1 MSCLSEERKTVRS
14 AQCDPFT
21 GQEFKVHRQDIMM
34 HNRHYTARRLKHRL
48 CGLVSVQR
56 EEVELCLSSMRE
68 LLHLNQL
75 VSVHVLRSLLMLRT
89 FLTNSSEG
97 KREQKDDS
105 VW

>member
-1 MSCLSEERKTVRS
+1 MRS

-21 GQEFKVHRQDIMM
+21 GQEFKVHRQDILMM

-48 CGLVSVQR
+48 CGLVSVQG

-75 VSVHVLRSLLMLRT
+75 VHVLRSLLMLRT